1 MNWQVARLTEQKRQV
16 LDESQAIL
24 DKAAAEDRETN
35 PAENQMLADN
45 RAKADELVAKISKM
59 NAQHQWAATVPAIP
73 NEGLRLDGRVDVD
86 HGPAG
91 GMAFHN
97 VATGT
102 MVRALLP
109 NQSFCSRAAEVGD
122 GGPNYAG
129 RVLHSWLTGRTDS
142 PSFQAS
148 AQQGNIDTAGGYLLE
163 PTLSQIFVDYARAA
177 SVCVRAGAVT
187 IPMEVP
193 ELHLTR
199 AATDPVAYWRGEGV
213 AVTATVRNL
222 ERIKLIARTLACII
236 PISIELLED
245 AANAPALLE
254 DAMSK
259 AMGLKLDQAALAGA
273 GAAAEPLGIR
283 NITGTNSVASVGT
296 PTDYA
301 KASSAVKKILQANYT
316 GDIGKLAWI
325 QNPRDAA
332 TYDGLQDTLHQ
343 PLRPTPWVAQL
354 QQLYT
359 SSVSVT
365 EGAGAES
372 YGVIGDF
379 SQMLFGMR
387 TSGIVLRRLP
397 AGQVTDLSG
406 TTHNAAAELKEF
418 LVAYLRADVAIL
430 RPTWFTVM
438 SGVTASA

>member
-1 MNWQVARLTEQKRQV
+1 MNWQIARLAEKKNQV
-16 LDESQAIL
+16 LQASQAVL
-24 DKAAAEDRETN
+24 DKAEAEGRELTAAESQT
-35 PAENQMLADN
+35 LADN
-45 RAKADELVAKISKM
+45 RAKTDELQADISKKT
-59 NAQHQWAATVPAIP
+59 AYEKWAATVPAIP

-91 GMAFHN
+91 GMAFVSPSSGN
-97 VATGT
+97 VL
-102 MVRALLP
+102 RALLP
-109 NQSFCSRAAEVGD
+109 NQSFCPRVAEVGD
-122 GGPNYAG
+122 GEPNFCG
-129 RVLHSWLTGRTDS
+129 RVLHSWLVGRTDS

-148 AQQGNIDTAGGYLLE
+148 SMQGNVDTGGGYLLE
-163 PTLSQIFVDYARAA
+163 PSLSQIFVDFARAQ
-177 SVCVRAGAVT
+177 SVCVRAGAQT
-187 IPMEVP
+187 IPMETG

-199 AATDPVAYWRGEGV
+199 ASSDPTSYWRAEGV
-213 AVTATVRNL
+213 GVTASTRNL
-222 ERIKLIARTLACII
+222 ERVKLIARTLACVI
-236 PISIELLED
+236 PISLELLQD
-245 AANAPALLE
+245 ASNAPKMLE
-254 DAMSK
+254 DAMAA

-283 NITGTNSVASVGT
+283 NISGTNSVASVGT
-296 PTDYA
+296 PTDYS
-301 KASSAVKKILQANYT
+301 KASSAVKKILQANYN

-387 TSGIVLRRLP
+387 TSGIILRRLP

-406 TTHNAAAELKEF
+406 ITHNAAAELKEF
-418 LVAYLRADVAIL
+418 LVAYLRADVALL
-430 RPTWFTVM
+430 RPSWFTLLT
-438 SGVTASA
+438 GITA